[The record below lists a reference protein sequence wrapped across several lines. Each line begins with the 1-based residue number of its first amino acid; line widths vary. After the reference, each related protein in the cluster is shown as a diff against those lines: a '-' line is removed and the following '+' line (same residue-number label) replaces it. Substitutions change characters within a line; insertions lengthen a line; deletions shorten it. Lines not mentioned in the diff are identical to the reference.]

1 MNRITKTAL
10 CVLLAALMLVGCS
23 NVVATTAPA
32 PSTTVPGTT
41 QPATTV
47 PAAPTFDVDAR
58 IEEISKLGTR
68 PDDNYGVWYEIF
80 VYSFCDSD
88 GNGIGDLKGVIS
100 KLDYLQ
106 NMGVT
111 GIWLMPI
118 HPSTS
123 YHKYNVRDYYAIDPD
138 YGTMADFD
146 ALIAA
151 CNERG
156 IKVILDLVVNHSG
169 IDHKWFQEM
178 AEYLKFV
185 PGDMAFVDPSV
196 CPYVDYYH
204 INTTGGTGYGKI
216 LGTEFFYECQ
226 FSGDMPDLNLASE
239 ALRAEIKKIME
250 FWIGK
255 GVAGF
260 RLDAAKEF
268 YSGQTERNVE
278 VLKFLQETVESIK
291 PDAYMVAEVWDSF
304 AQITKYYESGITSIF
319 NYAFGNSGG
328 KIIDVL
334 RGAGNPAK
342 VGSYATALEKADK
355 AYLGNNPDYIDAPFL
370 SNHDCGRIAGFTS
383 RNEEKTKLAGAMNV
397 LMSGAAFIYYGEE
410 IGMVAGGTTDP
421 DKRAPMVWSDDGT
434 GGITTRPPGCTLP
447 DGYPFG
453 SLAQQQEDPYSIYNY
468 YRQVI
473 AIRNAV
479 SAISHGRTTVEA
491 ALNQGCI
498 SAQRKTWGKE
508 EAIILININS
518 EAGTA
523 DLSAYGDWTVAATV
537 SVGEQEPAQEG
548 TQLQMPG
555 YSIAVLLPNK

>member
-1 MNRITKTAL
+1 MLMNRMIKTLL
-10 CVLLAALMLVGCS
+10 CVVLAVLMLVGCS
-23 NVVATTAPA
+23 NVPTTTAPATTAPE
-32 PSTTVPGTT
+32 TT
-41 QPATTV
+41 QPQTTV
-47 PAAPTFDVDAR
+47 QPTPSLDVDAR
-58 IEEISKLGTR
+58 IEEISQLGTR

-106 NMGVT
+106 EMGIT

-178 AEYLKFV
+178 TEYLKFV

-204 INTTGGTGYGKI
+204 INTTGGSGYGKI
-216 LGTEFFYECQ
+216 PNT
-226 FSGDMPDLNLASE
+226 
-239 ALRAEIKKIME
+239 
-250 FWIGK
+250 
-255 GVAGF
+255 
-260 RLDAAKEF
+260 EF

-278 VLKFLQETVESIK
+278 VLKFLQETAESIK
-291 PDAYMVAEVWDSF
+291 PDVYMVAEVWDTF

-370 SNHDCGRIAGFTS
+370 SNHDCGRIAGFAS